1 MKSPAKADVVTRVLK
16 RYPGLSGPAPSLHE
30 FLAQATIVQI
40 PAGTVVFKKGDPCE
54 NFLLLLDG
62 TLRVQVSSDHGR
74 ELTLYRMLPGQ
85 SCAITTACLFRGDP
99 YPAEAV
105 AERELRGVVMPR
117 AEFEAALVGSEGFRR
132 FIFDGFARRMNDV
145 VARIESVVLRSVDER
160 LAEVLLAS
168 HDQVLPGLSQRQ
180 IAADIGTAREVVSR
194 RLKAL
199 AEQGLIHVNRG
210 SIRIVEAEGLRAL
223 CRHPE

>member
-1 MKSPAKADVVTRVLK
+1 MKSPAKADVATRVLK
-16 RYPGLSGPAPSLHE
+16 RYPGLSGPATSLHR
-30 FLAQATIVQI
+30 FLSRAAITPIT
-40 PAGTVVFKKGDPCE
+40 AGTVVFKKGDPCE
-54 NFLLLLDG
+54 HFPLLLDG
-62 TLRVQVSSDHGR
+62 AVRVQVTSEHGR

-85 SCAITTACLFRGDP
+85 ACAVTTACLFRGDP
-99 YPAEAV
+99 YPAEGV
-105 AERELRGVVMPR
+105 AERDLRVVVMPR
-117 AEFEAALVGSEGFRR
+117 AEFDAAIVDTEGFRR
-132 FIFDGFARRMNDV
+132 FVFDGFARRMNDV
-145 VARIESVVLRSVDER
+145 VTRIESIVLRSVDER

-168 HDQVLPGLSQRQ
+168 DDRALPGLTQRQ

-210 SIRIVEAEGLRAL
+210 SIRIVDADGLRAL